1 MAAAAAD
8 AADADAADA
17 TAVGGGSADDPAIVE
32 LTERIASLGTS
43 ISESKS
49 AKRPKEEWDPL
60 LREMLELKARYK
72 AHTGDEYRAAP
83 SIDKKKDGGEDS
95 SKNEQQE
102 AKASVETAASVEAAA
117 EASEKNAEKRARK
130 AAEKAAKD
138 EKKRLQREERE
149 RRERE
154 KLEKLSGAAGED
166 WSHVFGDAPMV
177 QSTSRSR
184 TWTRIG
190 DLGRDMEGR
199 EVLVRGF
206 LHASRGVGKGSF
218 VVVRSSLYTVQ
229 CVAFESKGGVDDDGD
244 GGKTTTTTTTGGIP
258 PAMIKFMTAV
268 PAESVVDVTGIVT
281 VPANAVEGATQ
292 SDVEIQ
298 VTKFHC
304 VHKAVAAMPFQMV
317 DACRPDLVRETDV
330 GAYDQE
336 ANRSSA
342 EDGGRVGQETRLDHR
357 WIDLRTPA
365 NQSIFRIQSAVCTYF
380 REYLLSQDFVEIHTP
395 KLLSGASEGGADV
408 FTLDYFGRPA
418 CLSMSPQ
425 LHKQMAAACGGFERV
440 FEIGPVFRAENSNTR
455 RHLCEFTG
463 LDLEMAI
470 NEHYDEV
477 LDVLGDLFVYIFD
490 GLKDRCGRELERIR
504 EQHGFDDLLYLKK
517 TLKIDFATGCR
528 LLRESGVD
536 QGDYDDLST
545 ENEKKLGDIV
555 KEKYGTE
562 FFIMDKY
569 PLSVRP
575 FYTMPD
581 PSVSSSLLDKITFV
595 VPFCNARTLT
605 RQINSLDRAKNM
617 QNPQLSNSYDVF
629 IRGQE
634 ILSGAQRVHEPKLLE
649 ERARAWGIDVDTI
662 ASYVDSFRNGA
673 LPHGGGGIGLER
685 VVMLYLGLPNIRKSS
700 MFPRDPKRICP

>member
-1 MAAAAAD
+1 
-8 AADADAADA
+8 
-17 TAVGGGSADDPAIVE
+17 
-32 LTERIASLGTS
+32 
-43 ISESKS
+43 
-49 AKRPKEEWDPL
+49 
-60 LREMLELKARYK
+60 
-72 AHTGDEYRAAP
+72 
-83 SIDKKKDGGEDS
+83 
-95 SKNEQQE
+95 
-102 AKASVETAASVEAAA
+102 
-117 EASEKNAEKRARK
+117 
-130 AAEKAAKD
+130 
-138 EKKRLQREERE
+138 
-149 RRERE
+149 
-154 KLEKLSGAAGED
+154 
-166 WSHVFGDAPMV
+166 
-177 QSTSRSR
+177 
-184 TWTRIG
+184 
-190 DLGRDMEGR
+190 MEG
-199 EVLVRGF
+199 
-206 LHASRGVGKGSF
+206 S
-218 VVVRSSLYTVQ
+218 
-229 CVAFESKGGVDDDGD
+229 
-244 GGKTTTTTTTGGIP
+244 
-258 PAMIKFMTAV
+258 
-268 PAESVVDVTGIVT
+268 
-281 VPANAVEGATQ
+281 TQ
-292 SDVEIQ
+292 SDVEIR

-336 ANRSSA
+336 ANRSA

-365 NQSIFRIQSAVCTYF
+365 NQSIFRIQSAVCTLF

-490 GLKDRCGRELERIR
+490 GLKDRCGRELERVK

-528 LLRESGVD
+528 LLREAGVD

-562 FFIMDKY
+562 FYIMDKY

-581 PSVSSSLLDKITFV
+581 PSVSSSLLDNHIRGAFLQCPYTNPSNNALDRRIPNYPIV
-595 VPFCNARTLT
+595 TMCSSAVRRSYPAHSASTNRSSSRNARAPGASTSIRSRRTSTPSGTGRSLT
-605 RQINSLDRAKNM
+605 AG
-617 QNPQLSNSYDVF
+617 V
-629 IRGQE
+629 G
-634 ILSGAQRVHEPKLLE
+634 SGWS
-649 ERARAWGIDVDTI
+649 AW
-662 ASYVDSFRNGA
+662 
-673 LPHGGGGIGLER
+673 
-685 VVMLYLGLPNIRKSS
+685 
-700 MFPRDPKRICP
+700 

>member
-1 MAAAAAD
+1 M
-8 AADADAADA
+8 
-17 TAVGGGSADDPAIVE
+17 VE
-32 LTERIASLGTS
+32 
-43 ISESKS
+43 
-49 AKRPKEEWDPL
+49 D
-60 LREMLELKARYK
+60 
-72 AHTGDEYRAAP
+72 
-83 SIDKKKDGGEDS
+83 
-95 SKNEQQE
+95 
-102 AKASVETAASVEAAA
+102 
-117 EASEKNAEKRARK
+117 EASEKNIEKRAKK
-130 AAEKAAKD
+130 AAEKAAKE

-154 KLEKLSGAAGED
+154 KLEKLTGAGGDD

-177 QSTSRSR
+177 QSTSRSS
-184 TWTRIG
+184 TWTKIG
-190 DLGRDMEGR
+190 DLGKDMEGR

-229 CVAFESKGGVDDDGD
+229 CVAFENRGGGV
-244 GGKTTTTTTTGGIP
+244 P

-268 PAESVVDVTGIVT
+268 PAESVVDVCGILT
-281 VPANAVEGATQ
+281 VPEKAVEGATQ

-298 VTKFHC
+298 ITKFHC

-330 GAYDQE
+330 GAYDHD
-336 ANRSSA
+336 ANRSGSVA
-342 EDGGRVGQETRLDHR
+342 DAGGRVGQETRLDHR

-365 NQSIFRIQSAVCTYF
+365 NQSIFRIQSAVCTLF
-380 REYLLSQDFVEIHTP
+380 RDYLLSQDFVEIHTP

-490 GLKDRCGRELERIR
+490 GIKEKCGRELQRIK

-517 TLKIDFATGCR
+517 TLKIDFATGCQ
-528 LLRESGVD
+528 LLREAGVD

-562 FFIMDKY
+562 FYIMDKY

-581 PSVSSSLLDKITFV
+581 PNVSSLISETRCTFRKHIH
-595 VPFCNARTLT
+595 AR
-605 RQINSLDRAKNM
+605 S
-617 QNPQLSNSYDVF
+617 
-629 IRGQE
+629 
-634 ILSGAQRVHEPKLLE
+634 
-649 ERARAWGIDVDTI
+649 
-662 ASYVDSFRNGA
+662 
-673 LPHGGGGIGLER
+673 
-685 VVMLYLGLPNIRKSS
+685 
-700 MFPRDPKRICP
+700 

>member
-1 MAAAAAD
+1 MSAEEGASSTAAAAAD
-8 AADADAADA
+8 AIND
-17 TAVGGGSADDPAIVE
+17 

-43 ISESKS
+43 IAEAKS
-49 AKRPKEEWDPL
+49 AKLPKEEWDPQ
-60 LREMLELKARYK
+60 LREMLDLKAEYK
-72 AHTGDEYRAAP
+72 SRTGNEYRAA
-83 SIDKKKDGGEDS
+83 
-95 SKNEQQE
+95 
-102 AKASVETAASVEAAA
+102 AAA
-117 EASEKNAEKRARK
+117 NDKMGEGGGAKQREVQVVEEGASEKNAEKRAKK
-130 AAEKAAKD
+130 AAEKAAKE

-154 KLEKLSGAAGED
+154 KLEKLTGAGGED
-166 WSHVFGDAPMV
+166 WSHVYGDAPMV

-184 TWTRIG
+184 TWTKIG
-190 DLGRDMEGR
+190 DLGKDMEGR

-229 CVAFESKGGVDDDGD
+229 CVAFENKGGEV
-244 GGKTTTTTTTGGIP
+244 P
-258 PAMIKFMTAV
+258 PAMVKFMTAV
-268 PAESVVDVTGIVT
+268 PAESVVDVCGILT
-281 VPANAVEGATQ
+281 VPEKAVEGATQ
-292 SDVEIQ
+292 SDVEIR

-304 VHKAVAAMPFQMV
+304 VHKAIAAMPFQME

-330 GAYDQE
+330 GAYDHD
-336 ANRSSA
+336 ANRSGSVA
-342 EDGGRVGQETRLDHR
+342 DAGGRVGQETRLDHR

-365 NQSIFRIQSAVCTYF
+365 NQSIFRIQSAVCALF
-380 REYLLSQDFVEIHTP
+380 RDYLLSQDFVEIHTP

-490 GLKDRCGRELERIR
+490 GIKDKCGRELQRIK

-528 LLRESGVD
+528 LLREAGVD

-562 FFIMDKY
+562 FYIMDKY

-581 PSVSSSLLDKITFV
+581 PNVSSLIDDIRCAFRK
-595 VPFCNARTLT
+595 PFH
-605 RQINSLDRAKNM
+605 S
-617 QNPQLSNSYDVF
+617 
-629 IRGQE
+629 
-634 ILSGAQRVHEPKLLE
+634 
-649 ERARAWGIDVDTI
+649 
-662 ASYVDSFRNGA
+662 RN
-673 LPHGGGGIGLER
+673 
-685 VVMLYLGLPNIRKSS
+685 
-700 MFPRDPKRICP
+700 

>member
-1 MAAAAAD
+1 MSAEEGARSMAAAAAAAAAD
-8 AADADAADA
+8 AADA
-17 TAVGGGSADDPAIVE
+17 TAGGGGAEDDPAIVE
-32 LTERIASLGTS
+32 ITERIASLGTS
-43 ISESKS
+43 ISEAKS

-60 LREMLELKARYK
+60 LHEMLELKARYK

-83 SIDKKKDGGEDS
+83 STDKKKDGGGDI
-95 SKNEQQE
+95 KNAQQE
-102 AKASVETAASVEAAA
+102 AKAAGAAAAADAVETAA

-190 DLGRDMEGR
+190 DLGKDMEGR

-229 CVAFESKGGVDDDGD
+229 CVAFESRGGGGDD

-336 ANRSSA
+336 ANRSA

-477 LDVLGDLFVYIFD
+477 LDVLGDMFVYIFD
-490 GLKDRCGRELERIR
+490 GLKDKCGRELERIR

-528 LLRESGVD
+528 LLREANVD

-562 FFIMDKY
+562 FYIMDKY

-581 PSVSSSLLDKITFV
+581 PSVSSSLPD
-595 VPFCNARTLT
+595 NR
-605 RQINSLDRAKNM
+605 
-617 QNPQLSNSYDVF
+617 
-629 IRGQE
+629 IRGAF
-634 ILSGAQRVHEPKLLE
+634 LSAMPVH
-649 ERARAWGIDVDTI
+649 
-662 ASYVDSFRNGA
+662 
-673 LPHGGGGIGLER
+673 
-685 VVMLYLGLPNIRKSS
+685 
-700 MFPRDPKRICP
+700 